1 MMTFVLLLIAAI
13 SYCLGSLNGAIITS
27 KMLFRKD
34 IRKYGSGNAGLTN
47 FYRNFGKKGAL
58 IVIAVDILKAVL
70 AVVIGGLLMGIYE
83 QEMIGRIFACFCA
96 MLGHNYPVFYQFKG
110 GKGALTG
117 FGAMLAV
124 DWRVGLIC
132 IILFIVMILVTH
144 FASAG
149 SLLAALSAPISVW
162 IFGHGGL
169 EGVIAFLCFALVAFA
184 HRGNIVRLIKG
195 TESAIKFGKDP
206 VDKLKDQKLQ

>member
-1 MMTFVLLLIAAI
+1 MMTLVLVIIAII

-47 FYRNFGKKGAL
+47 FYRNFGTKGAL
-58 IVIAVDILKAVL
+58 VVILVDIFKAVL
-70 AVVIGGLLMGIYE
+70 ATVIGGLLMGLFDE
-83 QEMIGRIFACFCA
+83 AMVGRIFAGFCA

-117 FGAMLAV
+117 FGAMMGV

-132 IILFIVMILVTH
+132 ITLFIVLIIVTH
-144 FASAG
+144 FASVG
-149 SLLAALSAPISVW
+149 SLAAALSAPLTVW

-169 EGVIAFLCFALVAFA
+169 EGVVALLCFVLVAFA

-195 TESAIKFGKDP
+195 TESKVKFGKSAGE
-206 VDKLKDQKLQ
+206 KLKEEKF